1 MELYIIR
8 HAWAEERDPTRWP
21 DDDQR
26 PLTTEGKRRF
36 RRVLRRLVA
45 AGMTPEVVAASPLK
59 RCLQTAELL
68 AATVEPRPKIIQL
81 DALRPGSDLN
91 SLLQWTARQAREHE
105 RIAWVGHAP
114 DVDHLAAALIGGPEA
129 AIHFSKG
136 GIAALQFDGLPLAG
150 GGVLQWLVSAKV
162 LGC

>member
-8 HAWAEERDPTRWP
+8 HAWAEERDPDRWP

-26 PLTTEGKRRF
+26 PLTAEGKRRF
-36 RRVLRRLVA
+36 RRLLKKVVA
-45 AGMTPEVVAASPLK
+45 GGMAPEVVAVSPLK
-59 RCLQTAELL
+59 RCVQTAELL
-68 AATVEPRPKIIQL
+68 SAAVVPTPVVVQL

-91 SLLQWTARQAREHE
+91 SLLQWTARQARAHK
-105 RIAWVGHAP
+105 RIAWLGHAP
-114 DVDHLAAALIGGPEA
+114 DVDRLAAALIGGPEA

-136 GIAALQFDGLPLAG
+136 GIAAIEFDGLPVAG
-150 GGVLQWLVSAKV
+150 GGVLQWLITAKV